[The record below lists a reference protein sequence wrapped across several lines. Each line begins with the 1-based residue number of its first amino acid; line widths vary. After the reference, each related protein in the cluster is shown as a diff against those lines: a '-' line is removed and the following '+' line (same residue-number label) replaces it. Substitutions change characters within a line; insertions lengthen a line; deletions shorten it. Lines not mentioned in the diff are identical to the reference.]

1 MGNHEPQPEPRSSSG
16 RFTRSKNIVCQITNP
31 APVLWY
37 TLPFKSK
44 AMPVEE
50 DLTTL
55 SYARGPSRPLLDLTI
70 GGLLHRTASRYP
82 DRLAVASC
90 HQQKRLTWAGLS
102 AEADRVARGLWSLGI
117 RKGDRVGLW
126 STSCIEWIMMHMGCA
141 RAGVALVNVNPAY
154 RSHELQFTLTRS
166 RMKALFLWHKDRHA
180 DYEEILGR
188 ARHGLNLEL
197 AHTIYFDSPEWPALL
212 DAEGR
217 LPDYVDPDDIANIQ
231 YTSGTTGLPKG
242 VMLSHHNV
250 VNNGQFLAQGFH
262 YTEQDKIVVPVP
274 LFHCYGCVIGTMT
287 AVNTGAAIILP
298 NWTFDPRATLKAV
311 HDERATS
318 VYGVPAMYVAEMALP
333 DFATYDLTSLRTGMM
348 SGAPCPVELMKRV
361 LNEMHCRELVIA
373 YGQTETSPVVT
384 MSDADDPIEI
394 RVSTVGRA
402 MPQTEIQIASMET
415 GEPLPI
421 GQQGEVCVRGYALM
435 KGYDGDP
442 EATAQVIR
450 PDGWL
455 HTGDLGIMHDDGCI
469 HLTGRSRDVI
479 IRGGENIY
487 PREVEEFLYTHP
499 KVGEVQVVGI
509 PNARLGE
516 IVAAWVR
523 LRPGLKP
530 EIDATEEEIKQWCQ
544 GQIAYFKIP
553 EHVRFV
559 TEFPATLS
567 GKIQKYKIR
576 EFEIEARGLQSVAN
590 AATA

>member
-1 MGNHEPQPEPRSSSG
+1 
-16 RFTRSKNIVCQITNP
+16 
-31 APVLWY
+31 
-37 TLPFKSK
+37 
-44 AMPVEE
+44 MPVEE
-50 DLTTL
+50 DLRTL
-55 SYARGPSRPLLDLTI
+55 SHTRGPNRPLLDLTI
-70 GGLLHRTASRYP
+70 GGLLDRTASRFP

-90 HQQKRLTWAGLS
+90 HQQKRLTWAELS

-117 RKGDRVGLW
+117 RRGDRVGLW
-126 STSCIEWIMMHMGCA
+126 STNCIEWIVMHMGCA
-141 RAGVALVNVNPAY
+141 RAGAALVNVNPAY
-154 RSHELQFTLTRS
+154 RSHELQFTLQRS
-166 RMKALFLWHKDRHA
+166 RMKALFLWHKDKRA

-188 ARHGLNLEL
+188 ARHGLDL
-197 AHTIYFDSPEWPALL
+197 ALQHTIYFDSPEWPALL

-217 LPDYVDPDDIANIQ
+217 LPDHVANDDVANIQ

-242 VMLSHHNV
+242 VLLTHHNI

-262 YTEQDKIVVPVP
+262 YTEQDKIALPVP

-287 AVNTGAAIILP
+287 ALNTGAAIILP
-298 NWTFDPRATLKAV
+298 SWTFDPRATLQAV

-318 VYGVPAMYVAEMALP
+318 VYGVPAMYVAEFALP
-333 DFATYDLTSLRTGMM
+333 DFASFDLTCLRTGMM

-361 LNEMHCRELVIA
+361 LNEMHIGELVIA
-373 YGQTETSPVVT
+373 YGQTETSPVTT
-384 MSDADDPIEI
+384 MSDAADSIEI
-394 RVSTVGRA
+394 RVNTVGRA
-402 MPQTEIQIASMET
+402 MPQTELQIVSTVTDEPVAI
-415 GEPLPI
+415 GE
-421 GQQGEVCVRGYALM
+421 QGEICIRGYALM

-442 EATAQVIR
+442 EATAMVIHEN
-450 PDGWL
+450 GWL
-455 HTGDLGIMHDDGCI
+455 YTGDLGIMREDGCI

-499 KVGEVQVVGI
+499 KVDEAQVVGI

-516 IVAAWVR
+516 IVMAWVR
-523 LRPGLKP
+523 LAPGT
-530 EIDATEEEIKQWCQ
+530 ESTEEEIKEFCK
-544 GQIAYFKIP
+544 GQIAYYKIP

-576 EFEIEARGLQSVAN
+576 EFEIEARGLQSVAD

>member
-1 MGNHEPQPEPRSSSG
+1 
-16 RFTRSKNIVCQITNP
+16 
-31 APVLWY
+31 
-37 TLPFKSK
+37 
-44 AMPVEE
+44 MPVEE
-50 DLTTL
+50 NLATL
-55 SYARGPSRPLLDLTI
+55 SYARGVNRPLLELTI
-70 GGLLHRTASRYP
+70 GDLLHRTAERFP

-90 HQQKRLTWAGLS
+90 HQGLRLTWAELS

-117 RKGDRVGLW
+117 RHGDRVGLW
-126 STSCIEWIMMHMGCA
+126 STNCIEWIQMHMGCA
-141 RAGVALVNVNPAY
+141 RAGAALVNVNPAY
-154 RSHELQFTLTRS
+154 RSHELQFTLQRS
-166 RMKALFLWHKDRHA
+166 RMKALFLWHKDKHA

-188 ARHGLNLEL
+188 ARHGLGLEL
-197 AHTIYFDSPEWPALL
+197 EHTIYFDTPEWPALKE
-212 DAEGR
+212 APGE
-217 LPDYVDPDDIANIQ
+217 LPAHVTVDDVANIQ

-242 VMLSHHNV
+242 VLLTHRNI

-287 AVNTGAAIILP
+287 AVNTGAAIVLP
-298 NWTFDPRATLKAV
+298 NWTFDARATLKAV

-318 VYGVPAMYVAEMALP
+318 MYGVPAMYVAEMALS
-333 DFATYDLTSLRTGMM
+333 DFPSYDLTSLRTGMM

-361 LNEMHCRELVIA
+361 LYEMNCRELVIA

-394 RVSTVGRA
+394 RVKTVGRA
-402 MPQTEIQIASMET
+402 MPQTEIRIASMAT
-415 GEPLPI
+415 GETLPV
-421 GQQGEVCVRGYALM
+421 GEQGEVCVRGYALM

-442 EATAQVIR
+442 EGTAEVIR

-499 KVGEVQVVGI
+499 KVDEVQVVGI

-523 LRPGLKP
+523 LRPGVESTEA
-530 EIDATEEEIKQWCQ
+530 EIREFCQ
-544 GQIAYFKIP
+544 GQIAYYKIP
-553 EHVRFV
+553 EYVRFV
-559 TEFPATLS
+559 DSFPATLS